1 MPLLGSARRSAGL
14 LVAASVVVV
23 DQATKV
29 AATHDPS
36 RTVMPEHNPAYA
48 LGVVTGPAP
57 VLIIVSVVV
66 LCAFVVMVDGWASRL
81 RISVVLPALVAGG
94 IVGNLHRPDPVRLGA
109 RLPRDAV
116 GDHQL
121 RRSRDR
127 DRSGRDPDHARRA
140 RAATARVVAFGQR
153 RLIRTGLPAA

>member
-1 MPLLGSARRSAGL
+1 M
-14 LVAASVVVV
+14 V

-36 RTVMPEHNPAYA
+36 RTLVPEHNPAYA

-94 IVGNLHRPDPVRLGA
+94 IVGNLIDRIRFGSVRDFLVTPWA
-109 RLPRDAV
+109 IINFADLA
-116 GDHQL
+116 
-121 RRSRDR
+121 DR
-127 DRSGRDPDHARRA
+127 DRSRRDPDHARRA
-140 RAATARVVAFGQR
+140 RARPHTLSRSVNAG
-153 RLIRTGLPAA
+153 